1 MSTIVEYFEWILER
15 VVNREV
21 MRIFCIVTYKRI
33 IYILKQYMAI
43 YRLAYLSMNAG
54 AIEERTIHIREQ
66 P

>member
-1 MSTIVEYFEWILER
+1 MNLMSTIVEYFEWILER

-21 MRIFCIVTYKRI
+21 MRIFRIVTYKRI

-43 YRLAYLSMNAG
+43 YSW
-54 AIEERTIHIREQ
+54 HIY